1 LLINLSIKT
10 SRYIFKNKDL
20 CCCSPQRIGHL
31 MMLQLFIIQRGW
43 CRNFWTCFV
52 LFATSLLLNMCHT
65 LYNAFLSHS
74 LVIQGLGHNHII
86 LLYEVVG
93 RQDRSLAL
101 YLFQFFSRRPHGGY
115 LLTSKGFEC
124 LCYKVRVR
132 GHHLF
137 PPRSLHNICH
147 VASVDELNGL
157 SF

>member
-1 LLINLSIKT
+1 
-10 SRYIFKNKDL
+10 
-20 CCCSPQRIGHL
+20 L
-31 MMLQLFIIQRGW
+31 MMVTALHNTMGMLQNSLDLFYS
-43 CRNFWTCFV
+43 
-52 LFATSLLLNMCHT
+52 LATFHLLDMCHT
-65 LYNAFLSHS
+65 LNNASLSHS

-101 YLFQFFSRRPHGGY
+101 YLFQFFPRRPHGGY
-115 LLTSKGFEC
+115 LLTSEGFEC

-157 SF
+157 SFKLFS